1 MSPPR
6 QALTVAGAVTVL
18 LGVVCAGAVLLVDEP
33 APPEP
38 YEPTENVPAGADYVG
53 TLNTTEYRSDPA
65 VRNGTRA
72 SLGFQGAVQFYD
84 GPPYLRALAVSP
96 PANASLNASAASHVT
111 YFGRSGE
118 PYGARLVVANWTAS
132 EATDALAARRGVE
145 FETETRRG
153 FTVYRSERGPAV
165 AVLDN
170 GAEGGPIPSEGPR
183 LLAIGNGS
191 AVSDAVD
198 VAIARADP
206 EADPETVGG
215 ELRRRYADTDDGYVR
230 FAYRFRPST
239 VPDYPFVG
247 PAVRT
252 VEYVGT
258 SYTLNETAVGS
269 ANETATPDI
278 HVRIRITS
286 EDAESADDVRNIM
299 GAGKSFYLFQ
309 SSNRTLKTELR
320 RTSFTVEGRTLL
332 ADYESSPQGLRI
344 LVRGLFRNQP
354 EPESLAAPES
364 VVPTGPDASGTAAT
378 RAGAT

>member
-1 MSPPR
+1 MSPAR
-6 QALTVAGAVTVL
+6 QALTVAGAVTLL
-18 LGVVCAGAVLLVDEP
+18 LGGVCAGAVLLVDEP

-53 TLNTTEYRSDPA
+53 TLNATEYRSDPA
-65 VRNGTRA
+65 VSNGTRA
-72 SLGFQGAVQFYD
+72 SLRFQSAVQFYD
-84 GPPYLRALAVSP
+84 GPPFLRALAVSP
-96 PANASLNASAASHVT
+96 PENATLDPAAAGHVT
-111 YFGRSGE
+111 YFGRSDE

-132 EATDALAARRGVE
+132 DATDALAARRGVE

-153 FTVYRSERGPAV
+153 FTIYRSERGPAV

-170 GAEGGPIPSEGPR
+170 GGEGGPVPREGPR

-206 EADPETVGG
+206 EATPETVGG
-215 ELRRRYADTDDGYVR
+215 ELLRRYDGTDDGYVR

-258 SYTLNETAVGS
+258 SYTLNETAAAADG
-269 ANETATPDI
+269 TAPPDI
-278 HVRIRITS
+278 RVRIRITS

-299 GAGKSFYLFQ
+299 SAGKSFYLLQ
-309 SSNRTLKTELR
+309 SSNRTLKVELR
-320 RTSFTVEGRTLL
+320 KTAFTVEGRTLL

-354 EPESLAAPES
+354 EPQSLTRPSPEI
-364 VVPTGPDASGTAAT
+364 DTARQEPA
-378 RAGAT
+378 

>member
-1 MSPPR
+1 MSPDR
-6 QALTVAGAVTVL
+6 QALAVAGAVALLLAGVCGAAVVL
-18 LGVVCAGAVLLVDEP
+18 SYEP
-33 APPEP
+33 PPPEP
-38 YEPTENVPAGADYVG
+38 YEPTENVPAGTDYVG

-72 SLGFQGAVQFYD
+72 SLRFQSAVQFYD

-96 PANASLNASAASHVT
+96 PSNASLNTSAASQVT

-132 EATDALAARRGVE
+132 DATEALRARHSVE
-145 FETETRRG
+145 FTTETRRG
-153 FTVYRSERGPAV
+153 FTIYRSDRGPAV

-170 GAEGGPIPSEGPR
+170 GAEGGPIPREGPR
-183 LLAIGNGS
+183 LLAIGNES

-206 EADPETVGG
+206 ETTPETVGG
-215 ELRRRYADTDDGYVR
+215 ELLRRYDGTDDGYVR

-258 SYTLNETAVGS
+258 RYTLNETAAA
-269 ANETATPDI
+269 ANETAPPDVR
-278 HVRIRITS
+278 VRIRITS

-299 GAGKSFYLFQ
+299 SAGKSFYLLQ
-309 SSNRTLKTELR
+309 SSNATLKTELR
-320 RTSFTVEGRTLL
+320 RTAFDIEGRTLL
-332 ADYESSPQGLRI
+332 ADYESSPSGLRV

-354 EPESLAAPES
+354 EPQSLARPSPAI
-364 VVPTGPDASGTAAT
+364 DTAHQEPA
-378 RAGAT
+378 